1 MSVSAI
7 RVGLEQICVRTRGV
21 AQSPLVRLV
30 SRESGVIATTPHTGA
45 STDPADTPVTLHQK
59 AVKLRRAV
67 KVSRRQHIRFHGSW
81 IGIVVLALLVAVP
94 TAVTWKRYDMAPYN
108 VPLLIAMAVLAVV
121 FGTTQMGGKSV
132 DELRMELELA
142 EEARVLHAVENARPA
157 QVRQFLYKEVLPQE
171 IARLGAESRRY
182 RRWHNWLQ
190 MSLILCSAGITAA
203 SAVYDP
209 PQPGKGIIIA
219 LGASVT
225 IITAVSGFFKFRER
239 GFNLQQT
246 ADEIEQH
253 LTALNLSI
261 APYNQAN
268 EEDNLRQFTS
278 AVEALRTEQRK
289 REQQLDQPHQPQSNV
304 V

>member
-1 MSVSAI
+1 M
-7 RVGLEQICVRTRGV
+7 
-21 AQSPLVRLV
+21 
-30 SRESGVIATTPHTGA
+30 
-45 STDPADTPVTLHQK
+45 HQK
-59 AVKLRRAV
+59 AVELRRAV
-67 KVSRRQHIRFHGSW
+67 KVARRDRIRLHGSW

-121 FGTTQMGGKSV
+121 FFATGTTMDVKSV
-132 DELRMELELA
+132 DQLRMELELA

-157 QVRQFLYKEVLPQE
+157 QVRQFAYKEVLPQE

-190 MSLILCSAGITAA
+190 MALILCSAGITAA

-268 EEDNLRQFTS
+268 EADNLRQFTS

-289 REQQLDQPHQPQSNV
+289 REQQLDQPHQPQNNAV
-304 V
+304 